1 MKETCWTYYFNKEAA
16 LPKVWPKIYVGGNFQ
31 TCRKMESD
39 EESCSE
45 FEEPAQILYDIV
57 PYKEWE
63 QEPEV
68 RNKTWLYILHK
79 ILFFP
84 GFKIAPPPSPPVL
97 TLWLETLMGATLY
110 YIILAEYG
118 RCFK

>member
-1 MKETCWTYYFNKEAA
+1 MVIFRLVE
-16 LPKVWPKIYVGGNFQ
+16 
-31 TCRKMESD
+31 KMESD

-68 RNKTWLYILHK
+68 HIVRSDRHILIRVGNRPNYSK
-79 ILFFP
+79 
-84 GFKIAPPPSPPVL
+84 
-97 TLWLETLMGATLY
+97 
-110 YIILAEYG
+110 
-118 RCFK
+118 

>member
-1 MKETCWTYYFNKEAA
+1 MVIFR
-16 LPKVWPKIYVGGNFQ
+16 LVG
-31 TCRKMESD
+31 KMESD

-68 RNKTWLYILHK
+68 EDI
-79 ILFFP
+79 
-84 GFKIAPPPSPPVL
+84 V
-97 TLWLETLMGATLY
+97 
-110 YIILAEYG
+110 
-118 RCFK
+118 

>member
-1 MKETCWTYYFNKEAA
+1 
-16 LPKVWPKIYVGGNFQ
+16 
-31 TCRKMESD
+31 MESD

-79 ILFFP
+79 ILFFSASKYLLP
-84 GFKIAPPPSPPVL
+84 DL
-97 TLWLETLMGATLY
+97 TDLTRLSDSILHHPCRVWQVFQIKSAIELPRTTLQREYYYLEDFAKSQNTFLF
-110 YIILAEYG
+110 IIH
-118 RCFK
+118 

>member
-1 MKETCWTYYFNKEAA
+1 
-16 LPKVWPKIYVGGNFQ
+16 
-31 TCRKMESD
+31 MESD

-79 ILFFP
+79 ILF
-84 GFKIAPPPSPPVL
+84 SPASKYLLLPDL
-97 TLWLETLMGATLY
+97 TDFTRLSDSILHHPCRVWQVFQIKSAIELPRTTLQREYNYLEDFAKSQNMEISQKFLY
-110 YIILAEYG
+110 LI
-118 RCFK
+118 

>member
-1 MKETCWTYYFNKEAA
+1 
-16 LPKVWPKIYVGGNFQ
+16 
-31 TCRKMESD
+31 MESD

-68 RNKTWLYILHK
+68 PIVHSDGHILIWVGNRPIQ
-79 ILFFP
+79 ILMEICQQKWFISQILEIFL
-84 GFKIAPPPSPPVL
+84 KVL
-97 TLWLETLMGATLY
+97 FDLTKKG
-110 YIILAEYG
+110 
-118 RCFK
+118 